1 MLRWKFE
8 SGFSQTLR
16 KQRLA
21 DLLEIHQLL
30 KKNSSSLDLTGENL
44 QTLHNASKELKTFYI
59 SGMSNYREL
68 ELLIQQ
74 LNSSTAVL
82 LRKDKVH
89 KASLRSLEA
98 TLSKLEPLVNSLILK
113 ELEKTTI
120 KPTGIGTES

>member
-30 KKNSSSLDLTGENL
+30 KKNSYNLDLTSENL
-44 QTLHNASKELKTFYI
+44 QALHNASKELKTFYI
-59 SGMSNYREL
+59 SGVSNYREL

-82 LRKDKVH
+82 LKKDKVH
-89 KASLRSLEA
+89 KASLRSLET
-98 TLSKLEPLVNSLILK
+98 TLARLEPSVNSLILK
-113 ELEKTTI
+113 ELEKTNI
-120 KPTGIGTES
+120 KSTGISTEA